1 MHINEER
8 IYDLEKN
15 LAIVVKDVAQYEQ
28 YQDKFSIA
36 IDKLTE
42 ISNNLAKMVSIHGS
56 VIDNHG
62 KLVDELY
69 NKLERVK
76 DSGENEL
83 KSISKNISTLE
94 THNNDIHYDL
104 ISKIENIKNEFN
116 GRIDTILKD
125 IDKRMK
131 QTEKYIWMF
140 LGAGTLLGFLSS
152 YIVPIAV
159 KLIH

>member
-1 MHINEER
+1 LPINEER

-28 YQDKFSIA
+28 FQDKFSIA

-94 THNNDIHYDL
+94 SHNTDKHYDL
-104 ISKIENIKNEFN
+104 ISKIENIKNELN

-131 QTEKYIWMF
+131 QTERYIWMF
-140 LGAGTLLGFLSS
+140 LGAGTLLGFISS